1 MLLRTFKK
9 FKNKKLKLP
18 DCEKEIKERAYLLGA
33 ELEHISGT
41 HKIIIDSLEPK
52 EVMGTGLYHIQCH
65 YYKQNEEG
73 VYGNILLANKLGDLL
88 TQYIA
93 Y

>member
-1 MLLRTFKK
+1 M
-9 FKNKKLKLP
+9 KLQ
-18 DCEKEIKERAYLLGA
+18 DCEKEIKERAYLLGT
-33 ELEHISGT
+33 ELEHISGN
-41 HKIIIDSLEPK
+41 HKITIDALEPNEIK
-52 EVMGTGLYHIQCH
+52 GTGLYYIQCH

-73 VYGNILLANKLGDLL
+73 IYGNILLANKLGDLL